1 MSLEDLNKA
10 VYKRDFQSSQPRDDA
25 DRISDTIAS
34 HEHQHITPSSSVWT
48 DAPPKKLAPAM
59 ETEKQEREHKARRR
73 KFILI
78 LSLGFLSLFMLAGF
92 VGQRLF
98 LFDTT
103 SVDLQVTGPEMVQTG
118 DELTLLFDYKNDNL
132 LGLTDVELSLTFPE
146 SFKPQATG
154 GWKLALSRATYTIP
168 VIPGKSSGQ
177 LKLTGTLQAFEK
189 KTAFFKAVLRSSPR
203 GITNPT
209 EVIGQWTVAVDTS
222 SLKLE
227 ITGPPSLTLGQSL
240 EYVVKY
246 RNESTE
252 MVDNIQLLLDYPEG
266 FTPTSFVPN
275 PSREENRWV
284 LSRLEPRSEG
294 TISIKGE
301 IRGIAGDARRLIAR
315 LGKEQGDGEFLSLA
329 QEEKLTKVLSPPLS
343 VSLDVDNNGGSVD
356 SGQFLLNRIFFRNN
370 SNVGIRDIVATVK
383 LDAEYLSMEGMTIP
397 QGVSYDRSRQQ
408 LVFRASEIPELR
420 SLEPGEQGD
429 ISFGV
434 KVKSNLS
441 DLGRRNIQIR
451 TSVSLDSPDLPHG
464 QNTEAFVPQ
473 SESLVKVN
481 SFARPLIQ
489 VEYADAQFPNSG
501 PFPPK
506 IGETTTYTVR
516 LAVSTDLNTLNDAR
530 WTMTLPSSVQFT
542 SVLAGES
549 NSLKYNIRTGE
560 LVWDLRSLEPGESNA
575 RQAVFQISFI
585 PAPGGL
591 KPISN
596 LINNGVFIAKDSFTG
611 KSIEVPVAHVAAG
624 HILE

>member
-10 VYKRDFQSSQPRDDA
+10 VYKRDFQSSQPEEDTTRIGDA
-25 DRISDTIAS
+25 LAS
-34 HEHQHITPSSSVWT
+34 SEHRHITPSSSAWT
-48 DAPPKKLAPAM
+48 DAPPKKLTPAM
-59 ETEKQEREHKARRR
+59 ETEKQERERKARRR

-78 LSLGFLSLFMLAGF
+78 ISLGFLSLLMLAGF
-92 VGQRLF
+92 IGQRLF

-103 SVDLQVTGPEMVQTG
+103 SVDLRVTGPEMVQTG
-118 DELTLLFDYKNDNL
+118 DELTLLLDYRNDNL
-132 LGLTDVELSLTFPE
+132 LGLTDVELSLAFPE
-146 SFKPQATG
+146 SFKPQTTE

-168 VIPGKSSGQ
+168 VIPGRSSGQ

-266 FTPTSFVPN
+266 FTPTGFVPN

-284 LSRLEPRSEG
+284 LGRLEPRSEG
-294 TISIKGE
+294 LISIKGE

-329 QEEKLTKVLSPPLS
+329 QEEKLTKVFSPPLS
-343 VSLDVDNNGGSVD
+343 VSLDVDNDGGSVD
-356 SGQFLLNRIFFRNN
+356 PGQSLLNRIVFRNN

-383 LDAEYLSMEGMTIP
+383 LDAEYLSMEEMTIP
-397 QGVSYDRSRQQ
+397 RGVSYDRSRQQ

-420 SLEPGEQGD
+420 SLEPGEQGE

-464 QNTEAFVPQ
+464 QNEVFVPQ

-481 SFARPLIQ
+481 SPARPLIQ
-489 VEYADAQFPNSG
+489 VEYADSQFPNSG

-506 IGETTTYTVR
+506 VGETTTYTVR
-516 LAVSTDLNTLNDAR
+516 LTASTDLNTLNDAR
-530 WTMTLPSSVQFT
+530 WTMALPSSVQFM

-560 LVWDLRSLEPGESNA
+560 LVWDLRSLEPGQSNA
-575 RQAVFQISFI
+575 REVVFQISFI
-585 PAPGGL
+585 PAPRGSKL
-591 KPISN
+591 IPN

-611 KSIEVPVAHVAAG
+611 KSIEVSVAHIAAG